1 MDVKD
6 YINEAHRQLN
16 NKFVFIVIFFN
27 KKLNKVPTTTNTKLV
42 NYTTQSFKKEK
53 SLKEKNCR
61 WLESFK
67 PQNSKI
73 LYAAKNS

>member
-16 NKFVFIVIFFN
+16 NKFVFIVIFFY
-27 KKLNKVPTTTNTKLV
+27 KKLNKVPTTTNAKLV
-42 NYTTQSFKKEK
+42 NYPTQSFKKEK

-61 WLESFK
+61 RLESVK

-73 LYAAKNS
+73 LYATKN